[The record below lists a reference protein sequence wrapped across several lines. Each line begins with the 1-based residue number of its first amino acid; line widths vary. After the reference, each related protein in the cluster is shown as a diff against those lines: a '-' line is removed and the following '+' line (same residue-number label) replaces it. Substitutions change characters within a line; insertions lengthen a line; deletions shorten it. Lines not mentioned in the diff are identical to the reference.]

1 MKAVVYR
8 KYGNADVLNLTEIDR
23 PAPKSDEVLIRIIST
38 SVSAADWRL
47 RKAEPFLVRIFNG
60 LFTPKKVKVLGFEI
74 SGIVEEAGKSVNFF
88 KRGDAVFAYCGL
100 KFGGY
105 AEYIC
110 LKETDIIAH
119 KPGIMTFEEAA
130 TTPLGSLSALFFLK
144 KANISN
150 GQKILI
156 YGASGSVGT
165 FAIQLA
171 KYFGANV
178 TAVCSTRNIELAKSL
193 GADYV
198 IDYTNTDLNNLD
210 VKFDIVFDAVGKLH
224 KSIYKQIIQP
234 KGKLVSVKSRSK
246 PTKMDL
252 HFIKELIESKKL
264 ISIVDKTYLLKDI
277 REAHRYVEQFRKS
290 GNVAV
295 LLNERS
301 KIYKNN
307 TQ

>member
-1 MKAVVYR
+1 MKAIIYE
-8 KYGNADVLNLTEIDR
+8 KYGTADVLNLTEIEK
-23 PAPKSDEVLIRIIST
+23 PIPKNDEVLIKIIST

-47 RKAEPFLVRIFNG
+47 RKADPFLARIFNG
-60 LFTPKKVKVLGFEI
+60 LLKPKRVKILGFEI
-74 SGIVEEAGKSVNFF
+74 SGIVEETGKNVSGF
-88 KRGDAVFAYCGL
+88 KKGDTLFAYCGL

-110 LKETDIIAH
+110 LRETDVIAH
-119 KPGIMTFEEAA
+119 KPENMSFEEAA
-130 TTPLGSLSALFFLK
+130 TTPLGSLTALSFLR
-144 KANISN
+144 KANVSN

-171 KYFGANV
+171 KYFGAKV
-178 TAVCSTRNIELAKSL
+178 TSVCSQKNITLVDSL
-193 GADYV
+193 GSDYS
-198 IDYTNTDLNNLD
+198 IDYTTTEITSLQG
-210 VKFDIVFDAVGKLH
+210 KFDIIFDAVGKIS
-224 KSIYKQIIQP
+224 KSDCRKIMSTN
-234 KGKLVSVKSRSK
+234 GKFVSVKSQSK

-264 ISIVDKTYLLKDI
+264 VSIIDKTYKLKDI

-295 LLNERS
+295 LVKEGL
-301 KIYKNN
+301 I
-307 TQ
+307 

>member
-1 MKAVVYR
+1 MKAIVYE
-8 KYGNADVLNLTEIDR
+8 KYGTADVLNLTEIDK
-23 PAPKSDEVLIRIIST
+23 PVPKNDEILIQIIST

-47 RKAEPFLVRIFNG
+47 RKADPFLARIFNG
-60 LFTPKKVKVLGFEI
+60 LFKPKRVKILGYEL
-74 SGIVEEAGKSVNFF
+74 SGVVEETGKNVSGF
-88 KRGDAVFAYCGL
+88 KKGDTVFAYCGL

-119 KPGIMTFEEAA
+119 KPENMSYEEAA
-130 TTPLGSLSALFFLK
+130 TTPLGSLTALSFLR
-144 KANISN
+144 KANLSS

-171 KYFGANV
+171 RYFGAKV
-178 TAVCSTRNIELAKSL
+178 TSVCSQKNINLVKSL
-193 GADYV
+193 GADYS
-198 IDYTNTDLNNLD
+198 IEYTTTEITTLQE
-210 VKFDIVFDAVGKLH
+210 KFDIIFDAVGKISSSDCR
-224 KSIYKQIIQP
+224 KIMTTN
-234 KGKLVSVKSRSK
+234 GKFVSVKSQSK

-264 ISIVDKTYLLKDI
+264 ISIIDKTYKLKDI

-295 LLNERS
+295 LVKEGLV
-301 KIYKNN
+301 
-307 TQ
+307 

>member
-1 MKAVVYR
+1 MKAIVYE
-8 KYGNADVLNLTEIDR
+8 KYGTADVLNLTEIDK
-23 PAPKSDEVLIRIIST
+23 PIPKNDEVLIKIIST

-47 RKAEPFLVRIFNG
+47 RKADPFLARIFNG
-60 LFTPKKVKVLGFEI
+60 LFKPRRVKILGFEL
-74 SGIVEEAGKSVNFF
+74 SGIVEETGKNISDF
-88 KRGDAVFAYCGL
+88 KKGDAVFAYCGL

-119 KPGIMTFEEAA
+119 KPENMSFEEAA
-130 TTPLGSLSALFFLK
+130 TTPLGSLTALYFLR
-144 KANISN
+144 KANVSN

-178 TAVCSTRNIELAKSL
+178 TSVCSQKNINLVKSL
-193 GADYV
+193 GTDYS
-198 IDYTNTDLNNLD
+198 IDYTTMEITSLQE
-210 VKFDIVFDAVGKLH
+210 KFDIIFDAVGKIS
-224 KSIYKQIIQP
+224 KSDCRKIMSTN
-234 KGKLVSVKSRSK
+234 GKFVSVKSQSK

-252 HFIKELIESKKL
+252 HFIKELIQSKKL
-264 ISIVDKTYLLKDI
+264 ISIIDKTYKLEDI
-277 REAHRYVEQFRKS
+277 REAHRYVEQFRKR

-295 LLNERS
+295 LV
-301 KIYKNN
+301 
-307 TQ
+307 